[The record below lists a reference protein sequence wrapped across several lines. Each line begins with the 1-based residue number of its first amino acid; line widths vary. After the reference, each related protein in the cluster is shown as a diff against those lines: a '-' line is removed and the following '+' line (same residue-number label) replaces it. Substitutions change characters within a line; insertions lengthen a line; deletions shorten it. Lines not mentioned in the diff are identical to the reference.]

1 MATFSLGNVPSPI
14 NQALRLAQL
23 REAQNPN
30 LALDRQLQQAV
41 QLQQLQ
47 QQSPEAQLALQVRQA
62 QLNSA
67 LQNQAFQQQQQAFEL
82 QRQPQILEQ
91 LRQQLDPNFQAQ
103 KATLQALLSG
113 TNPSVILEPQ
123 ISPETAAL
131 RATAQLEGGI
141 PTTAYPQAD
150 FTAIVPSREGLPAIG
165 ISPSAGQEATA
176 LKQKNLVDLINAR
189 ADAKPT
195 KSPFTQQT
203 VVSLTDPSDV
213 RQAIPDE
220 SGRPPAGYQFAKSME
235 QPMKGSERITATKE
249 VRAVYDELPAK
260 IDMFGKGQLP
270 GSDTL
275 KSRLDTL
282 LKSAGGDFDKLNPQA
297 KNAFIFAMNNLR
309 DPRSATLLR
318 EAEQIA
324 DRAGI
329 LDRFSAYVENVK
341 TGDQVAPQ
349 VAKDIYE
356 VITQVNT
363 NNRERLINSL
373 IPLSDDLSTLNK
385 KLTSIGVPKDIQDEV
400 ERRIASG
407 NTGSPA
413 NASTV
418 APGTIVKQGGK
429 RYQFDGQNYL
439 EIK

>member
-1 MATFSLGNVPSPI
+1 MATFSLGNVASPI
-14 NQALRLAQL
+14 NQAMRLAQL
-23 REAQNPN
+23 QEAQNPN
-30 LALDRQLQQAV
+30 LALEREIQRAV
-41 QLQQLQ
+41 QLQQIQ
-47 QQSPEAQLALQVRQA
+47 QQSPEGQLALQLKQA
-62 QLNSA
+62 QLNTA
-67 LQNQAFQQQQQAFEL
+67 LQQQAFQQQQRPL
-82 QRQPQILEQ
+82 ILEE
-91 LRQQLDPNFQAQ
+91 LRRQLDPNFQAQ
-103 KATLQALLSG
+103 KSALQALLSG

-123 ISPETAAL
+123 ISPETAAM

-400 ERRIASG
+400 EKRIKSG
-407 NTGSPA
+407 DTGSPTTP
-413 NASTV
+413 NPSSLPV
-418 APGTIVKQGGK
+418 GTIVNQGGK